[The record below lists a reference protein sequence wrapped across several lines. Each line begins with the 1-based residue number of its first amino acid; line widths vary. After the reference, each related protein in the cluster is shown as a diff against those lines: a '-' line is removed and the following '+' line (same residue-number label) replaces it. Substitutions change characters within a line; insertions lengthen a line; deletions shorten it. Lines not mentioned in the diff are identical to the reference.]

1 VYTKDERG
9 RKRLN
14 PDRYE
19 FLVYRELKHGL
30 DAGDIS
36 CRDSVRFRS
45 FEDDLIDAGL
55 WRRDKENPIAAT
67 GLVNLRTPIRAHLAE
82 LEERLEGRIVEVNR
96 RILSGENDY
105 LEIHRRGAN
114 TRWTLQSLPASEP
127 INHSAFETLDQTDIA
142 DVLRFVHRACGFLDA
157 FDHVLETLRQTG
169 SGT

>member
-14 PDRYE
+14 PNRYE

-55 WRRDKENPIAAT
+55 WRRDKEDLIAAT
-67 GLVNLRTPIRAHLAE
+67 GLVNLR
-82 LEERLEGRIVEVNR
+82 RIFLQGT
-96 RILSGENDY
+96 RI
-105 LEIHRRGAN
+105 
-114 TRWTLQSLPASEP
+114 T
-127 INHSAFETLDQTDIA
+127 
-142 DVLRFVHRACGFLDA
+142 C
-157 FDHVLETLRQTG
+157 
-169 SGT
+169 